1 MDILFTVVKGRQR
14 RRSCGAEEKS
24 QKKNMIVPSTPTFLM
39 HIKLFFNVVSV
50 AESMVTKEC
59 MRSDVCDRVYSDGV
73 MCCAGDLCNGATH
86 TGVFAPLLLAP
97 VALITIL
104 V

>member
-1 MDILFTVVKGRQR
+1 MDILFAVVQGRQR
-14 RRSCGAEEKS
+14 RRSRGDEEKS
-24 QKKNMIVPSTPTFLM
+24 QKKNMIVQTFLM
-39 HIKLFFNVVSV
+39 HFKLFIFNVVSV

-73 MCCAGDLCNGATH
+73 RCCAEDLCNGATH
-86 TGVFAPLLLAP
+86 TAVFAPLLLAP
-97 VALITIL
+97 AALITLL